1 MRGDIMGTGPASIG
15 RVRERL
21 APTVVKLDEQ
31 QLDALRAQ
39 YADEVRAKLAQGSDK
54 HVEELVP
61 ASQRELRGAEQA
73 SRTG

>member
-1 MRGDIMGTGPASIG
+1 
-15 RVRERL
+15 L